1 MRHTHHYLVD
11 ESNGLCRWVAHQV
24 GQIREIVQRLR
35 QPCAGAALTRAAEAG
50 GGGYPGRE
58 GRGRRGR
65 RLHRTQRL
73 DCMDVIVRD
82 LDRGLVDF
90 PALRDEREVYLCWTV
105 DAPSVAHGHDLDAG
119 AAGRNAL

>member
-1 MRHTHHYLVD
+1 MRHGHHYSVD
-11 ESNGLCRWVAHQV
+11 EANALCRRVAHQG
-24 GQIREIVQRLR
+24 GQIRETVQCLQRAAA
-35 QPCAGAALTRAAEAG
+35 CAALTRAAEAG

-58 GRGRRGR
+58 VAADAVDVYI
-65 RLHRTQRL
+65 RTQRL

-90 PALRDEREVYLCWTV
+90 PALSDGQEAYLCWTV
-105 DAPSVAHGHDLDAG
+105 DEPSVAHWHELDAG